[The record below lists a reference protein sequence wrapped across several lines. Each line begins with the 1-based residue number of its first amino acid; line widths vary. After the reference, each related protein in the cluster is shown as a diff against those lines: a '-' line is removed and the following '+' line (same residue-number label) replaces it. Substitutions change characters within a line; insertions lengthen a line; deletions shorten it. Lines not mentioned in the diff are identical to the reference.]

1 MNHSILVWSDTYSPF
16 EGLKDEVAAV
26 KACHPALA
34 EHERIADRLD
44 IIWCQVLVI
53 FTIEKYVGEYAEAVL
68 DPTRSVVVST
78 PSTWVAHEAVPV
90 LRCREYLGV
99 CNVLCGPRQGAER
112 TISLE
117 DLEQ

>member
-16 EGLKDEVAAV
+16 ERLKDEVAAV
-26 KACHPALA
+26 DACHPALA
-34 EHERIADRLD
+34 EHERVTDRLD

-53 FTIEKYVGEYAEAVL
+53 FTIEEYVGEYAEAVL

-78 PSTWVAHEAVPV
+78 PSIWVTHETAPV
-90 LRCREYLGV
+90 LGRRENLGAHD
-99 CNVLCGPRQGAER
+99 VLCGPRQGTER

-117 DLEQ
+117 DLGQ